1 MMLHTPMPYVG
12 VRAIDKLANA
22 VENLAG
28 RKPDVRWQRL
38 YVGNVIRMQE
48 EIGTGGGGFRF
59 MYAAFLQELSG
70 QLDDDVLGELAQAM
84 TACGDL
90 WRQIGRASCRAR
102 VGK

>member
-70 QLDDDVLGELAQAM
+70 QLDDDVLGELAQRSDEHTSELQSLMRISYA
-84 TACGDL
+84 
-90 WRQIGRASCRAR
+90 
-102 VGK
+102 VF